1 MIQADISHPLHTA
14 SGRGKL
20 ELAFQLHQ
28 GELLALSG
36 PSGGGKTTL
45 LRILAGLLIPQQGKI
60 QFQNQLWLDTSA
72 RIRLRPQERQ
82 VGMVFQDYALFPH
95 MTVAQN
101 LRYALPKG
109 GRHTTIDELVQTVEL
124 EELLHRYPQQLS
136 GGQQQRVALAR
147 ALVRRP
153 SLLLLDEPLS
163 ALDSPM
169 RARLQDYILHA
180 HRTFEL
186 TTVLVSHDYQEIR
199 KMAHRM
205 IRLENGRIAE
215 EGAPETLLGKRSPRT
230 PAEFLRFEPLHD
242 GRCIAWLRLEDQ
254 EISIPI
260 LDKEKLHWTPGQK
273 VWVRIDG

>member
-20 ELAFQLHQ
+20 ELAFTLQP
-28 GELLALSG
+28 GEFLALSG
-36 PSGGGKTTL
+36 PSGSGKTTL
-45 LRILAGLLIPQQGKI
+45 LRILAGLVTPQHGI
-60 QFQNQLWLDTSA
+60 IRFNDQLWLDTTA
-72 RIRLRPQERQ
+72 KIRLKPQERQ
-82 VGMVFQDYALFPH
+82 VGMVFQDYALFPN

-101 LRYALPKG
+101 LRYALPKRG
-109 GRHTTIDELVQTVEL
+109 PHTAIDELVQTVEL
-124 EELLHRYPQQLS
+124 GELLHRYPQQLS
-136 GGQQQRVALAR
+136 GGQQQRAALAR

-180 HRTFEL
+180 HQTYHL

-205 IRLENGRIAE
+205 IRLENGQIAE

-230 PAEFLRFEPLHD
+230 PAEFLRFEPLSN
-242 GRCIAWLRLEDQ
+242 GRCIAWLRLEGQDV
-254 EISIPI
+254 SIPI
-260 LDKEKLHWTPGQK
+260 LDKEKLNWTPGQK